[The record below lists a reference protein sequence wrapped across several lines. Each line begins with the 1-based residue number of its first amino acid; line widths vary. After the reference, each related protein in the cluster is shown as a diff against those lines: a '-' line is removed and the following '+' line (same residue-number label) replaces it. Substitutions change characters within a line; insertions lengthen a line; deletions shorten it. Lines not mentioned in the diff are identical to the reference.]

1 MGKSEE
7 VYSHFIRM
15 ESKRLEEKRK
25 AEEESGANV
34 SEEKT
39 VSEDKIA
46 DMV

>member
-1 MGKSEE
+1 
-7 VYSHFIRM
+7 M

-25 AEEESGANV
+25 AEGESGAKL

-39 VSEDKIA
+39 VSKEKIA